1 MTQIRN
7 QSQRHRKREKNR
19 RNGVAW
25 RPARVAR
32 VARTTPIAMVLAFD
46 ATTPLT
52 SGRHDWREQYDVVAG
67 DQKPCQSCTAF
78 AVAAAI
84 TLQSQIDGNRLAVSP
99 GYLHTCVGLSGE
111 RDKNVICASSSDPR
125 LMLEAL
131 RDRGWPQKASSDYP
145 YPPNACH
152 VGGPHS
158 KLHDFPLIASEAAAK
173 AALARG
179 PLVASMRAPPAF
191 FTFLGAVY
199 RSSPTKNSTL
209 HTVCVIGYDST
220 GWIIL
225 NSNGTDWG
233 DGTGCATISYRS
245 CSLLD
250 FRPGLTKLQA
260 YAIVL

>member
-1 MTQIRN
+1 MTQIRR

-19 RNGVAW
+19 RNGEAW
-25 RPARVAR
+25 HPARTAQVSR
-32 VARTTPIAMVLAFD
+32 KRPIAMALALD
-46 ATTPLT
+46 ATTTLS

-84 TLQSQIDGNRLAVSP
+84 TLQSQIDGNRLSVSP

-131 RDRGWPQKASSDYP
+131 RDRGWPQEASNDYP
-145 YPPNACH
+145 YPPTACQ
-152 VGGPHS
+152 VGGPQS
-158 KLHDFPLIASEAAAK
+158 QLREFPTINSEAAAK
-173 AALARG
+173 KALGRG
-179 PLVASMRAPPAF
+179 PLVSAMRAPPAF
-191 FTFLGAVY
+191 FTFRGTVF
-199 RSSPTKNSTL
+199 RSSPSTNATL
-209 HTVCVIGYDST
+209 HTICVIGYDSR

-225 NSNGTDWG
+225 NSNGAEWG
-233 DGTGCATISYRS
+233 DGSGCATINYRS
-245 CSLLD
+245 CNLLD

-260 YAIVL
+260 YALIL